1 MTPFEIIGQ
10 IVSIIAVALFAVSYQ
25 VKQQKHIIIIQTFG
39 TICWCISYYF
49 IGAMSGFAVNIIS
62 IIRNI
67 SMLFIKPRTRLSYIS
82 TAVLVVAMGVAATL
96 SWEGPRTIIIAVS
109 LMANTVFFSF
119 GDPQL
124 LRKSVIFTSSG
135 FLAYNIIS
143 MLSGGIISESMSI
156 ISSIIGIIRYRKL
169 NRAVSDYVL
178 PTTKPTATDTTED
191 TAPTTPT
198 EDGES
203 IADGE

>member
-109 LMANTVFFSF
+109 LMANTIFFSF

-169 NRAVSDYVL
+169 NRAVSNHKIRTSAYTEEADENPII
-178 PTTKPTATDTTED
+178 PTDED
-191 TAPTTPT
+191 ETV
-198 EDGES
+198 
-203 IADGE
+203 

>member
-1 MTPFEIIGQ
+1 MTPNEIIGQ
-10 IVSIIAVALFAVSYQ
+10 IVSIIAVALFAISYQ

-109 LMANTVFFSF
+109 LMANTIFFSF

-156 ISSIIGIIRYRKL
+156 ISSIIGVIRFRKL
-169 NRAVSDYVL
+169 NSAVENYNL
-178 PTTKPTATDTTED
+178 PD
-191 TAPTTPT
+191 TAHVVADTS
-198 EDGES
+198 GEATA
-203 IADGE
+203 IEADEGE

>member
-10 IVSIIAVALFAVSYQ
+10 IVSIIAVALFAISYQ

-109 LMANTVFFSF
+109 LIANTIFFSF

-156 ISSIIGIIRYRKL
+156 ISSIIGVIRFRKL
-169 NRAVSDYVL
+169 NSAVEKYNL
-178 PTTKPTATDTTED
+178 PD
-191 TAPTTPT
+191 TAHVVADT
-198 EDGES
+198 DGEATA
-203 IADGE
+203 IEADEGE

>member
-1 MTPFEIIGQ
+1 MTPNEIIGQ
-10 IVSIIAVALFAVSYQ
+10 IISIIAVILFALSYQ
-25 VKQQKHIIIIQTFG
+25 VKEQRNIIIIQTFG
-39 TICWCISYYF
+39 TICWCISYYL

-156 ISSIIGIIRYRKL
+156 ISSIIGVIRYRKPKAAAD
-169 NRAVSDYVL
+169 NR
-178 PTTKPTATDTTED
+178 K
-191 TAPTTPT
+191 TPL
-198 EDGES
+198 
-203 IADGE
+203 

>member
-96 SWEGPRTIIIAVS
+96 SWEGPRTIIIVVS
-109 LMANTVFFSF
+109 LMANTIFFSF

-156 ISSIIGIIRYRKL
+156 ISSIIGVIRYRKF
-169 NRAVSDYVL
+169 NNAVENYKLRTSAYTEETDENPII
-178 PTTKPTATDTTED
+178 PTDED
-191 TAPTTPT
+191 ETV
-198 EDGES
+198 
-203 IADGE
+203 

>member
-39 TICWCISYYF
+39 TLCWCISYYL
-49 IGAMSGFAVNIIS
+49 IGAMSGFAVNIIT
-62 IIRNI
+62 IVRNI

-82 TAVLVVAMGVAATL
+82 TAILVVAMGVAATL

-109 LMANTVFFSF
+109 LMANTIFFSF

-135 FLAYNIIS
+135 FLLYNIIS

-156 ISSIIGIIRYRKL
+156 ISSIVGIIRYRGKKSSP
-169 NRAVSDYVL
+169 ASDEVE
-178 PTTKPTATDTTED
+178 TAE
-191 TAPTTPT
+191 
-198 EDGES
+198 EG
-203 IADGE
+203 

>member
-156 ISSIIGIIRYRKL
+156 ISSIIGVIRFRKL
-169 NRAVSDYVL
+169 NSAVDRYKFSDTAHVVAD
-178 PTTKPTATDTTED
+178 TSGEATATE
-191 TAPTTPT
+191 
-198 EDGES
+198 
-203 IADGE
+203 ADEE

>member
-96 SWEGPRTIIIAVS
+96 SWEGPRTIIIVVS
-109 LMANTVFFSF
+109 LMANTIFFSF

-156 ISSIIGIIRYRKL
+156 ISSIIGIIRYRKF
-169 NRAVSDYVL
+169 NNAVEKYKLRTSAYTEETDENPII
-178 PTTKPTATDTTED
+178 PTDED
-191 TAPTTPT
+191 ETV
-198 EDGES
+198 
-203 IADGE
+203 

>member
-109 LMANTVFFSF
+109 LMANTIFFSF

-156 ISSIIGIIRYRKL
+156 ISSIIGIIRFRKL
-169 NRAVSDYVL
+169 NSAVEKYNL
-178 PTTKPTATDTTED
+178 PDAAHVVADT
-191 TAPTTPT
+191 
-198 EDGES
+198 DGEATA
-203 IADGE
+203 IEADEGE

>member
-10 IVSIIAVALFAVSYQ
+10 IVSIIAVALFAISYQ

-39 TICWCISYYF
+39 TICWCISYYL

-82 TAVLVVAMGVAATL
+82 TAILVVAMGVAATL
-96 SWEGPRTIIIAVS
+96 SWEGPRTIIIVVS
-109 LMANTVFFSF
+109 LIANTIFFSF

-156 ISSIIGIIRYRKL
+156 ISSIIGVIRFRKL
-169 NRAVSDYVL
+169 NSAVENYNL
-178 PTTKPTATDTTED
+178 PDTAHVVTDTSGEA
-191 TAPTTPT
+191 TAI
-198 EDGES
+198 EADEGE
-203 IADGE
+203 

>member
-82 TAVLVVAMGVAATL
+82 TAILVVAMGVAATL

-109 LMANTVFFSF
+109 LMANTIFFSF

-156 ISSIIGIIRYRKL
+156 ISSIIGVIRFRKL
-169 NRAVSDYVL
+169 NSAVEKYNL
-178 PTTKPTATDTTED
+178 PD
-191 TAPTTPT
+191 TAHVVADT
-198 EDGES
+198 DGEATA
-203 IADGE
+203 IEADEGE